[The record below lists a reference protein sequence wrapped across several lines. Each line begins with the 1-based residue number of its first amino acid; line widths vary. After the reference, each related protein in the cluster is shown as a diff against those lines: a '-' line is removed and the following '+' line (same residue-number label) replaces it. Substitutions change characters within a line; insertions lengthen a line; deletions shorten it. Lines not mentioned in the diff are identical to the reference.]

1 MLSIPRFIIYV
12 YDFSSISSIGQKKF
26 KHSLQKQIHRLIVR
40 ISQNLFFKTYYVV
53 FVCFNLG
60 MEATVEKIEKL
71 FDRFNVWDLLGENY
85 WAMLLA
91 DRPEYAKQKHLKIKS
106 VAYNPL
112 IVMES
117 NKHIYLK
124 KLENEKRMGN
134 FPFSDEY
141 KRRLEVDNYPE
152 ALYIY
157 KYIDGI
163 LLFTSREW
171 MIILSRAPN
180 LFEFAVSKG
189 ALNVLDDY
197 SKSFI
202 LHKQPSLG
210 DRICVK
216 KKFEF
221 TISHAKEK
229 NSLETEFDKK
239 LIDERQRAIEDINTK
254 ILNNEDSLIQI
265 TPKMWSLAI
274 ENNPAIS
281 DYSEKYSTA
290 NGDKKTGYL
299 AFTRE
304 NWLRVLLQH
313 KEIIKTAVK
322 YKAFKLFNPGDWR
335 TLLCEDFD
343 FFYPIA
349 EEYGALQKFYEADW
363 YMLIRHFI

>member
-1 MLSIPRFIIYV
+1 MKEIL
-12 YDFSSISSIGQKKF
+12 
-26 KHSLQKQIHRLIVR
+26 
-40 ISQNLFFKTYYVV
+40 
-53 FVCFNLG
+53 
-60 MEATVEKIEKL
+60 EKIEKL
-71 FDRFNVWDLLGENY
+71 FDRFNVWKLLGENY

-106 VAYNPL
+106 VAYDPL

-117 NKHIYLK
+117 NKHIYSK
-124 KLENEKRMGN
+124 KIENEKKIGS
-134 FPFSDEY
+134 FPFTDDY
-141 KRRLEVDNYPE
+141 KKRLEESNYPE

-171 MIILSRAPN
+171 MTILSRAPE
-180 LFEFAVSKG
+180 LFEFAVSRG

-210 DRICVK
+210 DSLCVK
-216 KKFEF
+216 NKFEF
-221 TISHAKEK
+221 STSQAKEK
-229 NSLETEFDKK
+229 SSLEIEFVKK
-239 LIDERQRAIEDINTK
+239 LTDERQRAIEDINTK
-254 ILNNEDSLIQI
+254 ILNNEKSLIQI
-265 TPKMWSLAI
+265 TPRMWSLAI

-281 DYSEKYSTA
+281 EYCEKYSTA
-290 NGDKKTGYL
+290 NGGKKTGYS
-299 AFTRE
+299 AFDRE
-304 NWLRVLLQH
+304 NWLKVLLRH
-313 KEIIKTAVK
+313 KEMSKIAVK
-322 YKAFKLFNPGDWR
+322 YKAFKLFNSGDWC

-349 EEYGALQKFYEADW
+349 EEYGALQKFYENDW